1 MNEKMQMQDRLVDL
15 VEENKVLK
23 QQILVLRD
31 LEKKNASEIATLR
44 TEVDSWK
51 VQAFQMVSKTSE
63 ADEKSILE
71 SPEYRKLETELQ
83 QLRKLKAQYEKQIS
97 DQTQRLTEVE
107 RQLKVSQDKE
117 KALYDAAE
125 KKYRDEIAGL
135 LQQLKDKDDEIKK
148 HTLENSTL
156 LDKNKES
163 QHAIEV
169 LREHVEGQQNEIN
182 VLVERVSRQASL
194 PSQTR
199 SVTEIHDIEVFRK
212 KFGLP
217 PTEFCIV
224 YYACTYKHAWG
235 YIYISP
241 NFLCFE
247 ATFSSTKLVLALVE
261 IKALHKIKKG
271 FIPGTGTVAEI
282 VTRDGKRHEL
292 RGMMQRKEAL
302 LDIYR
307 QMVKSNIPVKTY
319 RDGKEETLKLS

>member
-1 MNEKMQMQDRLVDL
+1 
-15 VEENKVLK
+15 
-23 QQILVLRD
+23 
-31 LEKKNASEIATLR
+31 
-44 TEVDSWK
+44 
-51 VQAFQMVSKTSE
+51 
-63 ADEKSILE
+63 
-71 SPEYRKLETELQ
+71 
-83 QLRKLKAQYEKQIS
+83 
-97 DQTQRLTEVE
+97 VE

-156 LDKNKES
+156 LDKNKEARARARVVSCRVCRVSLCLIVCRVRVASKQS

-224 YYACTYKHAWG
+224 CTH
-235 YIYISP
+235 SP
-241 NFLCFE
+241 
-247 ATFSSTKLVLALVE
+247 LALATDRLCSDV
-261 IKALHKIKKG
+261 L
-271 FIPGTGTVAEI
+271 
-282 VTRDGKRHEL
+282 
-292 RGMMQRKEAL
+292 
-302 LDIYR
+302 
-307 QMVKSNIPVKTY
+307 
-319 RDGKEETLKLS
+319 

>member
-1 MNEKMQMQDRLVDL
+1 MQMQDRLVDL

-156 LDKNKES
+156 LDKNKEARARARVS

-217 PTEFCIV
+217 PTEFCI
-224 YYACTYKHAWG
+224 
-235 YIYISP
+235 
-241 NFLCFE
+241 